1 MEVIIRV
8 DEVGVDIR
16 TMRRFRMRLRAI
28 WMQLRNHLRARRGAA
43 PVDTPTDSAPMSP
56 RPSAD
61 SQRSMPEPTCKSGDS
76 TTASTGS
83 SSSSALSKRI
93 QLYARGVHVQ
103 LFAVS
108 PKKPEVKGEESLWFD
123 VNATDHDD
131 DETSAQANGAA
142 TATKPPADG
151 SSGEEHVLDSEAQEI
166 AAKLAKR
173 LSTLLRTYAYFASL
187 FAHWVD
193 LSVADV
199 SLMLVHS
206 SDMARA
212 GRGITLHISTLLMW
226 AESARESHGRNGAG
240 AGWIPTDI
248 KNSLLGIV
256 DWLLRMLKLRRND
269 DLHTSTRTLEVSGI
283 RLFPGIDGAQQHMN
297 SRWEL
302 VKMLVVQDMMPP
314 RNSRDSDKPHSRGP
328 VVNCQRCTIRND
340 VITTFWGLPKKVDQS
355 IELGQTHIR
364 AGTVE
369 ALLDEIA
376 IMFIAPATR
385 TSDLSIHGLRALN
398 SHLASVLRQYN
409 SRGASPGDVLSNSAE
424 STPPQDRA
432 TPGIESDKQEGAAEA
447 KEQVHR
453 MLFQL
458 HEILSRLRL
467 EHVGFALRVADLVF
481 DLPLTCKPG
490 SLIVK
495 APGMLR
501 WRQRNIEVEAGYMWN
516 AISSGPESTV
526 SEVQLDTEK
535 ESDSSDDGEKGGLH
549 YSWPGGV
556 DDMFAREFEGQT
568 SRRSK
573 DSTAFVRLA
582 TGHCQAT
589 ALRTPSMTP
598 DPRAEELLPDS
609 PG

>member
-1 MEVIIRV
+1 MV
-8 DEVGVDIR
+8 
-16 TMRRFRMRLRAI
+16 
-28 WMQLRNHLRARRGAA
+28 
-43 PVDTPTDSAPMSP
+43 
-56 RPSAD
+56 
-61 SQRSMPEPTCKSGDS
+61 
-76 TTASTGS
+76 
-83 SSSSALSKRI
+83 
-93 QLYARGVHVQ
+93 
-103 LFAVS
+103 
-108 PKKPEVKGEESLWFD
+108 
-123 VNATDHDD
+123 
-131 DETSAQANGAA
+131 
-142 TATKPPADG
+142 
-151 SSGEEHVLDSEAQEI
+151 
-166 AAKLAKR
+166 
-173 LSTLLRTYAYFASL
+173 
-187 FAHWVD
+187 
-193 LSVADV
+193 
-199 SLMLVHS
+199 VHS

-212 GRGITLHISTLLMW
+212 GRGITLHISSLLMW
-226 AESARESHGRNGAG
+226 AESARESHGRDGVD

-256 DWLLRMLKLRRND
+256 DWLLRILKLRRND
-269 DLHTSTRTLEVSGI
+269 DLHMATSGRMPSVDLPSSQMPNTRSTLDGPRQSTSSSFVPKRDRSHKYLSTLALEVCGI
-283 RLFPGIDGAQQHMN
+283 RLFPGIEGAQQHMN

-314 RNSRDSDKPHSRGP
+314 RNSHDSDKPHRRGP

-364 AGTVE
+364 AGVVE

-376 IMFIAPATR
+376 IMCIAPAAR

-409 SRGASPGDVLSNSAE
+409 SGRVSPEGVHLDSAQAATPHE
-424 STPPQDRA
+424 GSTPMPEA
-432 TPGIESDKQEGAAEA
+432 DKQAKAVEA

-501 WRQRNIEVEAGYMWN
+501 WRQRNIEIEAGYMWN
-516 AISSGPESTV
+516 AISSGPGSTV
-526 SEVQLDTEK
+526 SEIQLDTEK
-535 ESDSSDDGEKGGLH
+535 ESGSSDDGAKDGLH

-582 TGHCQAT
+582 AGHCQAT

-609 PG
+609 PGFRMRYCTLYGEMSAFLSEDLARRP